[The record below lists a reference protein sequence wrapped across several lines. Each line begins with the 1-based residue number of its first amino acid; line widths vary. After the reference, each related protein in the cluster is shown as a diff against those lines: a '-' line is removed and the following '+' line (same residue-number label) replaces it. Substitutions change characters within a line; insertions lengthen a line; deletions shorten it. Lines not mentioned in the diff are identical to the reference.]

1 MKSGVVDT
9 GEVAAAGWLVFLGA
23 KSEGVHVDTGVG
35 AAGVGLVGLDEVEV
49 GTLTLGEAV
58 LTVELKLGSDHR
70 VLTPAV

>member
-1 MKSGVVDT
+1 V
-9 GEVAAAGWLVFLGA
+9 LLRA
-23 KSEGVHVDTGVG
+23 KGEGVHVDTSVG
-35 AAGVGLVGLDEVEV
+35 ATGVALEGLDKVEV